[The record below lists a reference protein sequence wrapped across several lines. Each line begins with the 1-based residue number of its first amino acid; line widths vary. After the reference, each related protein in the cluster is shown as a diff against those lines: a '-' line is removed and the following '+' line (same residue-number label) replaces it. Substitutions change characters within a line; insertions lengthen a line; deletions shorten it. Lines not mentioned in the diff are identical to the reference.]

1 MSFNAFKKI
10 FRVKIIHFLCVRDG
24 VGDRVVGVS
33 SLHEQFRVRDWQL
46 RMRSA
51 VCVCVCVC
59 VCMYVSVDSMGKEE
73 SCKAGVWIS

>member
-1 MSFNAFKKI
+1 M
-10 FRVKIIHFLCVRDG
+10 HFLCVRDG

-51 VCVCVCVC
+51 VCVCVCVYI
-59 VCMYVSVDSMGKEE
+59 CMFIGR
-73 SCKAGVWIS
+73 